1 MTTYVL
7 DMNDSELRIARLGA
21 DAIDVVAQ
29 SNGFAII
36 DERSIRF
43 GDSAMQQFRLH
54 PRQVNNHYW
63 NRMNT
68 DPLAVRGPNTAN
80 HADLVYR
87 HLADLVKQASVGAGD
102 DFVIATPGTTSNEQL
117 GLLLGITG
125 EADVTVAGLV
135 DAALAGS
142 ALQPT
147 PKRAVHIDVFLHRA
161 VITELTKSD
170 GLARTR
176 VDEVAELGLATLADA
191 WVNAIADRFVRD
203 ARFDPLSI
211 AAADQQLY
219 NQLHAWLADSARPK
233 EFGVDVDLRGSLRHA
248 ELSADALI
256 SKVAQRYRMLDR
268 YVDGNLV
275 LLSHRA
281 ARLPGLTEHVA
292 SSAARVVPL
301 DRMDLF
307 RSIATHQSLIR
318 SDPAALRL
326 VTRLPAQTTAA
337 DREPPPP
344 PTAIRLPPERP
355 THVLLGS
362 DAVAIGQ
369 GLTFGREAFPELPV
383 DFPRDSV
390 QIVTGSNGVQLRLAD
405 GTVALLDGS
414 PAQNG
419 AGIAKGAV
427 LEVAGARFQL
437 IRTRSGP

>member
-21 DAIDVVAQ
+21 DSIDVVAQ

-43 GDSAMQQFRLH
+43 GDAAMQQFRLH

-63 NRMNT
+63 NRMNA

-80 HADLVYR
+80 HADLVYQ
-87 HLADLVKQASVGAGD
+87 HLADLVKQASIAAGD

-117 GLLLGITG
+117 GLLLGITA
-125 EADVTVAGLV
+125 EADVTVGGLV
-135 DAALAGS
+135 DTALAAS

-161 VITELTKSD
+161 VVTELTKSD

-176 VDEVAELGLATLADA
+176 VDEIAELGLASLADA

-248 ELSADALI
+248 DLSADALI

-268 YVDGNLV
+268 YVDATVV

-281 ARLPGLTEHVA
+281 ARLPGLAEHVA
-292 SSAARVVPL
+292 SSAARVVSL

-307 RSIATHQSLIR
+307 RGIATHQSLIR
-318 SDPAALRL
+318 SDPSALRL
-326 VTRLPAQTTAA
+326 VTRLPAQTTAVER
-337 DREPPPP
+337 DPPP

-369 GLTFGREAFPELPV
+369 GLTFGREAFPELPA

-390 QIVTGSNGVQLRLAD
+390 QIVTGSSGVQLRLAD
-405 GTVALLDGS
+405 GTAALLDGN